1 MFSEDGPIYRKIM
14 AHVRELLKDKN
25 FFLLWFAQIVSNF
38 GDRLDQ
44 MALIGLIYIRTP
56 GSTVELAKLLSFTI
70 IPVFIIGPIAGIYV
84 DRWNRK
90 ATMIAC
96 DIVRGALV
104 LLIPLIIRY
113 STSMVPVYIIVF
125 IIFSVTRFFVPSKLS
140 IIPDIVHK
148 DKLLLANS
156 LSSTTMMIATIV
168 SFGFSGIIVASFGPQ
183 AGFYIDSVSYFISAG
198 LVFFVAVKL
207 KENIEFSKASVKFAG
222 VSKKTVVGDI
232 KEGLVYLKGHKDIKM
247 VANTMFLLMAGVGS
261 IYIVII
267 VFIQEALRSSTQH
280 LGLLVMFLGIGL
292 FLGSVAYG
300 KFGSVFSKKKVIN
313 FGLFTTGLIIV
324 IFTICLKLIPS
335 FFIAGLLSIILGI
348 FSAPII
354 VSSNTLLHEVMHD
367 EMRGR
372 IFSSLEIIMHAGF
385 LLFMILASFSAEK
398 IGGDWVLITIGAL
411 FSIIGLIKLIRLRK
425 EEKGG

>member
-1 MFSEDGPIYRKIM
+1 M
-14 AHVRELLKDKN
+14 ARVRELLKDKN
-25 FFLLWFAQIVSNF
+25 FFLLWFAQIISNF
-38 GDRLDQ
+38 GDRLNQ

-56 GSTVELAKLLSFTI
+56 GSTIELAKLLSFTI
-70 IPVFIIGPIAGIYV
+70 LPVFIVGPIAGIYV
-84 DRWNRK
+84 DRWNRR

-96 DIVRGALV
+96 DIIRGLLV
-104 LLIPLIIRY
+104 LLIPLIIKY
-113 STSMVPVYIIVF
+113 STSMVPIYVIVF

-168 SFGFSGIIVASFGPQ
+168 SFGFSGIIVAAFGPQ
-183 AGFYIDSVSYFISAG
+183 AGFFIDSASYFISAG
-198 LVFFVAVKL
+198 LVFFLAVKL
-207 KENIEFSKASVKFAG
+207 KENIESAEASVKLTG
-222 VSKKTVVGDI
+222 IVRKTIIGDI
-232 KEGLVYLKGHKDIKM
+232 KEGLVYLNSHKDIKM

-267 VFIQEALRSSTQH
+267 VFVQEALRSSTQH

-292 FLGSVAYG
+292 FLGSIIYG
-300 KFGSVFSKKKVIN
+300 KFGSKFSKRKVVN
-313 FGLFTTGLIIV
+313 FGLLTAGLTIV
-324 IFTICLKLIPS
+324 LFTICLKFAPS
-335 FFIAGLLSIILGI
+335 FFMAGLLSIVLGI

-372 IFSSLEIIMHAGF
+372 VFSSLEIITHAGF
-385 LLFMILASFSAEK
+385 LLFMFLASVTADK
-398 IGGDWVLITIGAL
+398 IGRDWALMAIGIL
-411 FSIIGLIKLIRLRK
+411 FSIIGLVKLVRLGK
-425 EEKGG
+425 EERGL

>member
-1 MFSEDGPIYRKIM
+1 M

-38 GDRLDQ
+38 GDRLNQ

-56 GSTVELAKLLSFTI
+56 GSTIELAKLLSFTI

-84 DRWNRK
+84 DRWNRR

-96 DIVRGALV
+96 DIIRGLLV
-104 LLIPLIIRY
+104 LLIPLIIKY
-113 STSMVPVYIIVF
+113 STSMVPIYVVVF

-168 SFGFSGIIVASFGPQ
+168 SFGFSGIIVAAFGPQ
-183 AGFYIDSVSYFISAG
+183 AGFYIDSASYFISAI

-207 KENIEFSKASVKFAG
+207 KENIKSGEAGAKFAG
-222 VSKKTVVGDI
+222 ISRRTIVGDI
-232 KEGLVYLKGHKDIKM
+232 KEGMEYLKGHKDIRM
-247 VANTMFLLMAGVGS
+247 VANTMFLIMAGVGS
-261 IYIVII
+261 VYIVII
-267 VFIQEALRSSTQH
+267 VFIQEALRSSTKH

-292 FLGSVAYG
+292 FLGSIIYG
-300 KFGSVFSKKKVIN
+300 KFGSKFSKRKVIN
-313 FGLFTTGLIIV
+313 FGLLTTGLTIV
-324 IFTICLKLIPS
+324 LFTICLKLIPS
-335 FFIAGLLSIILGI
+335 FFIAGLLSIALGT

-354 VSSNTLLHEVMHD
+354 VSSNTLLHEVTHD

-372 IFSSLEIIMHAGF
+372 IFSSLEIVMHAGF
-385 LLFMILASFSAEK
+385 LLFMFLASLAAEK
-398 IGGDWVLITIGAL
+398 TAGYWVLITTGIL
-411 FSIIGLIKLIRLRK
+411 FSTIGLIKLIRLGNE
-425 EEKGG
+425 EEKV

>member
-1 MFSEDGPIYRKIM
+1 M
-14 AHVRELLKDKN
+14 ARVRELLRDKN

-56 GSTVELAKLLSFTI
+56 GSTIELAKLLSFTI
-70 IPVFIIGPIAGIYV
+70 LPVFIIGPIAGIYV
-84 DRWNRK
+84 DRWNRRV
-90 ATMIAC
+90 TMIAC
-96 DIVRGALV
+96 DIIRGVLV
-104 LLIPLIIRY
+104 LLIPLIIKY
-113 STSMVPVYIIVF
+113 STSMVPIYVIVF

-168 SFGFSGIIVASFGPQ
+168 SFGFSGIIVAAFGPQ
-183 AGFYIDSVSYFISAG
+183 AGFYIDSISYFISAS

-207 KENIEFSKASVKFAG
+207 KENIESSKASVKFSRAI
-222 VSKKTVVGDI
+222 KRTVVGDI
-232 KEGLVYLKGHKDIKM
+232 KEGLVYLKDHKDIRM
-247 VANTMFLLMAGVGS
+247 VANTMFLIMAGVGS
-261 IYIVII
+261 VYIVII
-267 VFIQEALRSSTQH
+267 VFIQEALHSSTKH

-292 FLGSVAYG
+292 FFGALIYG
-300 KFGSVFSKKKVIN
+300 KFGFKFSKKKVIN
-313 FGLFTTGLIIV
+313 FGLLTTGLTIV
-324 IFTICLKLIPS
+324 LFTICLKLIPS
-335 FFIAGLLSIILGI
+335 FSIAGILSIALGI

-372 IFSSLEIIMHAGF
+372 IFSSLEIIMHIGF
-385 LLFMILASFSAEK
+385 LLFMFLASITAEK
-398 IGGDWVLITIGAL
+398 IGRDWVLITIGIL
-411 FSIIGLIKLIRLRK
+411 FSIIGLVKLIRLRK
-425 EEKGG
+425 EKNKI

>member
-1 MFSEDGPIYRKIM
+1 M
-14 AHVRELLKDKN
+14 ARVRELLKDKN

-56 GSTVELAKLLSFTI
+56 GSTIELAKLLSFTI
-70 IPVFIIGPIAGIYV
+70 LPVFIIGPIAGIYV
-84 DRWNRK
+84 DRWNRR

-96 DIVRGALV
+96 DIIRGVLV
-104 LLIPLIIRY
+104 LLIPLIIKY
-113 STSMVPVYIIVF
+113 STSMVPIYIIVF

-168 SFGFSGIIVASFGPQ
+168 SFGFSGIIVAAFGPQ
-183 AGFYIDSVSYFISAG
+183 AGFYIDSASYFISAS

-207 KENIEFSKASVKFAG
+207 KESIESSKASMKFSGAP
-222 VSKKTVVGDI
+222 KRTIIGDI
-232 KEGLVYLKGHKDIKM
+232 KEGLAYLKGHKDIRM
-247 VANTMFLLMAGVGS
+247 VANTMFLIMAGVGS

-267 VFIQEALRSSTQH
+267 VFIQEALRSSTKH

-292 FLGSVAYG
+292 FFGSLVYG
-300 KFGSVFSKKKVIN
+300 KFGSKFPKRKVIN
-313 FGLFTTGLIIV
+313 FGLLTTGLIIV
-324 IFTICLKLIPS
+324 LFTICLKLMPS
-335 FFIAGLLSIILGI
+335 FFIAGILSIALGI
-348 FSAPII
+348 SSAPII

-372 IFSSLEIIMHAGF
+372 IFSSLEIIMHIGF
-385 LLFMILASFSAEK
+385 LLFMFLASITAEK
-398 IGGDWVLITIGAL
+398 IGRDWVLIAIGIL
-411 FSIIGLIKLIRLRK
+411 FSIIGLVKLIKLK
-425 EEKGG
+425 KGKDRI

>member
-1 MFSEDGPIYRKIM
+1 M
-14 AHVRELLKDKN
+14 ARVRELLRDKN

-56 GSTVELAKLLSFTI
+56 GSTIELAKLLSFTML
-70 IPVFIIGPIAGIYV
+70 PVFIIGPIAGIYV
-84 DRWNRK
+84 DRWNKR

-96 DIVRGALV
+96 DIIRGVLV
-104 LLIPLIIRY
+104 LLIPLIIKY
-113 STSMVPVYIIVF
+113 STSMVPIYIIVF

-168 SFGFSGIIVASFGPQ
+168 SFGFSGIIVAAFGPQ
-183 AGFYIDSVSYFISAG
+183 AGFYIDSASYFISAG
-198 LVFFVAVKL
+198 LVFFVVVKL
-207 KENIEFSKASVKFAG
+207 KESIESSKASAKFSGAL
-222 VSKKTVVGDI
+222 KRTIVGDI
-232 KEGLVYLKGHKDIKM
+232 KEGLAYLKGHKDIRM
-247 VANTMFLLMAGVGS
+247 VANTMFLIMAGVGS

-267 VFIQEALRSSTQH
+267 VFIQETLRSSTKH

-292 FLGSVAYG
+292 FFGSLVYG
-300 KFGSVFSKKKVIN
+300 KFGSKFSKRKVIN
-313 FGLFTTGLIIV
+313 FGLLTTGLIIV
-324 IFTICLKLIPS
+324 LFTICLKLIPS
-335 FFIAGLLSIILGI
+335 FFIAGILSIALGI

-354 VSSNTLLHEVMHD
+354 VSSNTLLHEVMND

-372 IFSSLEIIMHAGF
+372 IFSSLEIIMHIGF
-385 LLFMILASFSAEK
+385 LLFMFLASITAEK
-398 IGGDWVLITIGAL
+398 IGRDWVLVTVGIL
-411 FSIIGLIKLIRLRK
+411 FSIIGLVKLIKLRK
-425 EEKGG
+425 EKDKI

>member
-1 MFSEDGPIYRKIM
+1 M

-25 FFLLWFAQIVSNF
+25 FFLMWFSQIVSNF
-38 GDRLDQ
+38 GDRLNQ

-56 GSTVELAKLLSFTI
+56 GSTIEMAKLMSFTI

-90 ATMIAC
+90 VTMIAC
-96 DIVRGALV
+96 DIIRGGLV
-104 LLIPLIIRY
+104 LLIPLIIKY
-113 STSMVPVYIIVF
+113 STNMVPIYIIVF
-125 IIFSVTRFFVPSKLS
+125 VIFSVTRFFVPSKLS

-168 SFGFSGIIVASFGPQ
+168 SFGFSGIIVSVFGPQ
-183 AGFYIDSVSYFISAG
+183 AGFYIDSASYFVSAG
-198 LVFFVAVKL
+198 LVFFVAVRL
-207 KENIEFSKASVKFAG
+207 KEKVESDKAGIKISG
-222 VSKKTVVGDI
+222 ISRKTVIGDI
-232 KEGLVYLKGHKDIKM
+232 KEGLDYLKGHKDIRM

-267 VFIQEALRSSTQH
+267 VFIQEALRSSTKY

-292 FLGSVAYG
+292 FLGSIVYG
-300 KFGSVFSKKKVIN
+300 KFGSRFSKRRVIN
-313 FGLFTTGLIIV
+313 FGLLTAGLVVVLFTV
-324 IFTICLKLIPS
+324 CLEFIPS
-335 FFIAGLLSIILGI
+335 FPVAAALSMALGI

-354 VSSNTLLHEVMHD
+354 VSSNTLLHEVMQD

-372 IFSSLEIIMHAGF
+372 IFSSLEIIMHVGF
-385 LLFMILASFSAEK
+385 LLFMFIASLTAEK
-398 IGGDWVLITIGAL
+398 LGRAWVLIVIGVL
-411 FSIIGLIKLIRLRK
+411 FAVIGLFKLIRLRK
-425 EEKGG
+425 EDRI